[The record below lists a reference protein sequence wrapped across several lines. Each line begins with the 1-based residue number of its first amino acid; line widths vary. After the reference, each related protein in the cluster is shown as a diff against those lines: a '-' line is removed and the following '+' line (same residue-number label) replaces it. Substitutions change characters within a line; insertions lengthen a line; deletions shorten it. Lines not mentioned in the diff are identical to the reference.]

1 MILGLLP
8 IDNEASNEEEA
19 SNASMEFCKEDEDT
33 QGPPRIVSTGSRD
46 NLGEEEEEEEESV
59 SSGVSDLMQMIDSAQ
74 QELNE
79 VAAEGYSLMSA
90 SDSKKRGWDTSK
102 GDDDGESEDE
112 DEASQPQYK
121 RFHVA

>member
-8 IDNEASNEEEA
+8 IDEEA
-19 SNASMEFCKEDEDT
+19 SNASMEFCNEDEDT

-79 VAAEGYSLMSA
+79 VTAAGHSLMSA
-90 SDSKKRGWDTSK
+90 SDSKKRGLDTSN

-112 DEASQPQYK
+112 DKDEASQPQCK
-121 RFHVA
+121 RLHVA